1 MKRFAQHVGLRVA
14 NVSEQERRSAMEAEL
29 ATLIQQ
35 VRQGETGAYEPIVR
49 RFQDMAVGYGY
60 ARLGDMQLAEDAAQ
74 EAFITAYIALPS
86 LKNKPRLRGCR
97 WQSTT
102 GLCAK
107 TGTPPLRSASQSPDL
122 FKGPS
127 RSR

>member
-74 EAFITAYIALPS
+74 EAFITAYIA
-86 LKNKPRLRGCR
+86 
-97 WQSTT
+97 
-102 GLCAK
+102 
-107 TGTPPLRSASQSPDL
+107 
-122 FKGPS
+122 
-127 RSR
+127 